1 MFQVLLR
8 ISIVLNIVSFG
19 FVVFVWNRNEFL
31 VFENAAL
38 KGAIAGYQEEIIL
51 LKNRLKIEVCGDGS

>member
-31 VFENAAL
+31 AFENAAL
-38 KGAIAGYQEEIIL
+38 KGAIAGYQEEL
-51 LKNRLKIEVCGDGS
+51 VRLRKARVSDE